1 MDEKLPA
8 LAIIFIF
15 TFIPLWIGE
24 LSRKSSLENVEDFFL
39 HSRKMPLPILFF
51 TVYATWWSSFAFLG
65 STSYFYTK
73 GPVYLTAIAWNV
85 LFGIL
90 FYLIGKR
97 IWFYGRT
104 RKFVTPTDFFAY
116 VYDFRPLNYVITITM
131 LLFTMLYLQI
141 QLAGGAY
148 LIEVASG
155 GIIPWWVSGLTFYLV
170 IAIYLWAGG
179 LRAVA
184 WADIFYSFLIF
195 FGMIISGLYLS
206 NKAGGIVYLF
216 HQINSIDPHYLI
228 LPGPN
233 GNSGVLLWVCMFV
246 MTPIGAIMGPQL
258 WLRMYAAENHKA
270 FSIMPFLLSFTAIA
284 YMGSVLAGY
293 SAIILEPVFSK
304 PDMILPTLLLRYAPP
319 WLGAFLFCC
328 GAAAALS
335 TANSQIHA
343 ISAVYS
349 IDVHR
354 RYFDQDISEKSLVYV
369 GKWSIIV
376 FSIFAYLILI
386 QSPSL
391 IVTTGLVALSGTA
404 QVFVPV
410 LGAFFWHRSSP
421 YGALAGILTGLATLL
436 SCTYI
441 FHLASAY
448 GGALGLLLN
457 AVVFVT
463 TGVLSKEDPAIS
475 LRIRSLRQSYKSKYS
490 IQ

>member
-1 MDEKLPA
+1 MDERLPA
-8 LAIIFIF
+8 LAIIFVF

-24 LSRKSSLENVEDFFL
+24 LSKKSSLDNVEDFFL
-39 HSRKMPLPILFF
+39 HSRKMPLPVLFL

-65 STSYFYTK
+65 STSYFYSK
-73 GPVYLTAIAWNV
+73 GPIYLTAIAWNI
-85 LFGIL
+85 LFGVL

-97 IWFYGRT
+97 IWFYGKSQ
-104 RKFVTPTDFFAY
+104 KFVTPTDFFSY
-116 VYDFRPLNYVITITM
+116 FYNHKYLNMAVTATM
-131 LLFTMLYLQI
+131 LLFTILYLQI

-155 GIIPWWVSGLTFYLV
+155 GIIPWWVSGLIFYLV
-170 IAIYLWAGG
+170 IAIYLWSGG

-206 NKAGGIVYLF
+206 HKAGGIGYLF
-216 HQINSIDPHYLI
+216 HQVEEIDPFYLI
-228 LPGPN
+228 LPGPG
-233 GNSGVLLWVCMFV
+233 GNSGILLWVCMFV
-246 MTPIGAIMGPQL
+246 MTPVGAIMGPQM
-258 WLRMYAAENHKA
+258 WIRMYASASHKA
-270 FSIMPFLLSFTAIA
+270 FSIMPFLLSLTAIA
-284 YMGSVLAGY
+284 YIGSALAGY
-293 SAIILEPVFSK
+293 SAIILEPDFNK
-304 PDMILPTLLLRYAPP
+304 PDMVLPTMLIKYAPP

-349 IDVHR
+349 IDIHR
-354 RYFDQDISEKSLVYV
+354 RYFDKRITEKSLAYV
-369 GKWSIIV
+369 GKWSVIV
-376 FSIFAYLILI
+376 FSTYAYLILI

-410 LGAFFWHRSSP
+410 LGALFWKRSSAA
-421 YGALAGILTGLATLL
+421 GAFAGLLTGLATMLT
-436 SCTYI
+436 CTYI
-441 FHLASAY
+441 YHLASAY

-457 AVVFVT
+457 AAVFIVVSLLLRKDST
-463 TGVLSKEDPAIS
+463 IS
-475 LRIRSLRQSYKSKYS
+475 AKIVALRQSYKSKHLKN
-490 IQ
+490 